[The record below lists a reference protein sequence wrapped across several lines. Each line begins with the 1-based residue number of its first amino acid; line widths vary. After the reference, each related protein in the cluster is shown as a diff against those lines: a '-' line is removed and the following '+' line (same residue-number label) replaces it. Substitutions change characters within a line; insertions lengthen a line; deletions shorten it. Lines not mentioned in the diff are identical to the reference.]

1 MLLHLRSRLT
11 LGDFFRVLE
20 DGGSIYEPAKSLL
33 VVYAKDKD
41 RDMLRDFY
49 FQDDRRVESA
59 KLDLSEA
66 EHLEGDAKVV
76 KVKSAMKFFSED
88 KKCAFESKACDE
100 YQRLLSMT
108 NGATSVNDA
117 IKEMLSQDDIKGA
130 EKVKSDFKVSEKR
143 CVWMHLVNCNTLTR
157 AQMVVPET
165 ALASR
170 QT

>member
-20 DGGSIYEPAKSLL
+20 DGGSVYQLAKSLL

-41 RDMLRDFY
+41 RDMLRNFY

-66 EHLEGDAKVV
+66 EQVSGDAKVS

-100 YQRLLSMT
+100 YQKLLTIT

-117 IKEMLSQDDIKGA
+117 IRELLNKDDIKGA
-130 EKVKSDFKVSEKR
+130 EKLKTDFKVSDKR
-143 CVWMHLVNCNTLTR
+143 
-157 AQMVVPET
+157 
-165 ALASR
+165 
-170 QT
+170 